1 MSKRAAASSLNPVEK
16 KKNPSSKSPAFS
28 GGAEDKMADGGIVDG
43 HKMKNK
49 EANTVVASESL
60 PADDFDCRMEQQG
73 VNKRLQMS
81 VIAG

>member
-1 MSKRAAASSLNPVEK
+1 MSKRPSSSSNPVDK
-16 KKNPSSKSPAFS
+16 KRQSSSKPPAFS

-60 PADDFDCRMEQQG
+60 LADDSHCRMEPQG
-73 VNKRLQMS
+73 VNKKLQMS
-81 VIAG
+81 VSAG

>member
-1 MSKRAAASSLNPVEK
+1 MWKRAAASSLNLVEK

-60 PADDFDCRMEQQG
+60 LADDSHCRMEHQG
-73 VNKRLQMS
+73 VNKKLQMS
-81 VIAG
+81 VSAG